1 MSDSKNHDLP
11 ALGFAKEIAEDDR
24 KLLATFGE
32 FTIAERGETIIEEG
46 KPQDSLF
53 LVISGNL
60 HVQTSQTGR
69 TILLNSLRSGDTI
82 GEINI
87 FDPGIASATVT
98 PNEFSVL
105 WSISRDK
112 LQAYMDTHPA
122 AAAQLLLNVATLL
135 SKRLRKTN
143 EKAALTQDSPS

>member
-1 MSDSKNHDLP
+1 MSSAQNHDLP
-11 ALGFAKEIAEDDR
+11 ALGFARTLAEEDR

-32 FTIAERGETIIEEG
+32 FTVAEQGQTIIQEG
-46 KPQDSLF
+46 KPQDTLF

-60 HVQTSQTGR
+60 HVQTNQTGR
-69 TILLNSLRSGDTI
+69 TILLNSLRAGDTI
-82 GEINI
+82 GEVNI
-87 FDPGIASATVT
+87 FDPGEASATVT

-112 LQAYMDTHPA
+112 LQSFMDSHPA

-143 EKAALTQDSPS
+143 EKAAMTQDSPS